1 MLVGDPGLLLRSEL
15 LLELSLIDGLAE
27 LARCKLL
34 GLEDLIGIS
43 DEFGHLDFD
52 LGAVN
57 IEGLSLLRSSSAS
70 MIFNL
75 TVDIVELFVDEG
87 LGKIVCF
94 DDLANGA
101 VLEHVHLLGTA
112 DATSERED
120 TTLARVGVRRRVG
133 DAKRAVDAVTV
144 LERRVLST
152 HVFIMARVAH
162 VVRSEAAEERNGTAV
177 HALPVDLDATMRLAG
192 GLSGT
197 DLLEEAILAEEVFF
211 LGLALLSVGHLLLA
225 VDETTE
231 VGLLATVALIEG
243 CAVVGELLGIVVVG
257 ITDSGETLIMEN
269 PLIFSVL
276 KSLLLNMLFEGN
288 ERAELAGNGLGDTS
302 DVDLRLAAGAAHEG
316 ESDSECSPLVLEELN
331 DAICVEDM
339 AAGKLGASFSAELGG
354 VADCAELVLIDTLEV
369 SCSLSAVN
377 IQAGKAAALLG
388 DTFAGVATLFMS
400 LFAEG
405 DCRLFFNHVLV
416 ARVDLNELS
425 FVLEGWKLERVAGG
439 SIRGASLE
447 SWNPSLE
454 DWHLDNIERSVSH
467 KF

>member
-1 MLVGDPGLLLRSEL
+1 M
-15 LLELSLIDGLAE
+15 
-27 LARCKLL
+27 
-34 GLEDLIGIS
+34 
-43 DEFGHLDFD
+43 
-52 LGAVN
+52 
-57 IEGLSLLRSSSAS
+57 
-70 MIFNL
+70 
-75 TVDIVELFVDEG
+75 
-87 LGKIVCF
+87 
-94 DDLANGA
+94 
-101 VLEHVHLLGTA
+101 
-112 DATSERED
+112 
-120 TTLARVGVRRRVG
+120 G

-177 HALPVDLDATMRLAG
+177 HALPVDLDAAMRLAG

-231 VGLLATVALIEG
+231 VGLLATVALVEG
-243 CAVVGELLGIVVVG
+243 CAVVGELLGVVVVS
-257 ITDSGETLIMEN
+257 ITHSGETFIMED

-288 ERAELAGNGLGDTS
+288 ERAELAGDGLGDTS
-302 DVDLRLAAGAAHEG
+302 DVDLLLAAGAAHEG

-339 AAGKLGASFSAELGG
+339 AAGKLGASFRAELCG

-369 SCSLSAVN
+369 SCSLSAVH
-377 IQAGKAAALLG
+377 IQAGEAAALLG

-400 LFAEG
+400 LFTEG
-405 DCRLFFNHVLV
+405 DCWLFFNCVLV
-416 ARVDLNELS
+416 ARVDLDELS